1 MLFIDLVLQRK
12 QKMVMNSIFK
22 YVYIYYSV
30 YFFPK
35 QRLLVYVLVLC
46 LQVNHLG
53 HFLLTLDL
61 LPVLERSARETG
73 DVRVVYVS
81 SAAHNSANWEPD
93 NMNGERE
100 YSRLK
105 FYPKSKLYNVS
116 VLIQWHHQH
125 LLLIYGVIL
134 ISGVAY
140 NPENQ
145 PLYFPHNI
153 M

>member
-1 MLFIDLVLQRK
+1 
-12 QKMVMNSIFK
+12 MVMNSICK
-22 YVYIYYSV
+22 YVYMYSV
-30 YFFPK
+30 YLFPK

-73 DVRVVYVS
+73 DVRVVCVS
-81 SAAHNSANWEPD
+81 STAHNSANWEPD

-100 YSRLK
+100 YSRIK
-105 FYPKSKLYNVS
+105 FYFKSKLYNVS
-116 VLIQWHHQH
+116 VLIQW
-125 LLLIYGVIL
+125 IYTPSTSPVDLWI
-134 ISGVAY
+134 ISGIAY

-145 PLYFPHNI
+145 P
-153 M
+153 